1 MGEVVK
7 LPQTDDWKNLLELFL
22 FEKKLKEELPALFPI
37 TGSMLQYSSNAFLV
51 LYVQRK
57 SLRLAFLNTSP
68 MILNLSLRT
77 SANSILELSSAF

>member
-1 MGEVVK
+1 L
-7 LPQTDDWKNLLELFL
+7 LPQPDDWKNLLELFL
-22 FEKKLKEELPALFPI
+22 FEKKVEGRAPRTISDYKLHATIFFKCF
-37 TGSMLQYSSNAFLV
+37 V

-68 MILNLSLRT
+68 MMLNLSLRT

>member
-7 LPQTDDWKNLLELFL
+7 LPQPDDWKNLLEVFL

-37 TGSMLQYSSNAFLV
+37 ISSTLQYSSNALLV

-68 MILNLSLRT
+68 MMLNLALRT